1 MASARQPRL
10 EKQFKAQSTESSE
23 GTLFNWSCLL
33 SPKNWIGCL
42 TVREVQYSRMIL
54 KYILSLNFFPRALF
68 EFRLL
73 KYMNTLKI
81 LFIRF
86 TIGTKNSLKV

>member
-10 EKQFKAQSTESSE
+10 EKQFKAQSTKSSE

-42 TVREVQYSRMIL
+42 TVKEVQYSRMIL
-54 KYILSLNFFPRALF
+54 KYILSLNFFPRGLF
-68 EFRLL
+68 EYRL
-73 KYMNTLKI
+73 
-81 LFIRF
+81 
-86 TIGTKNSLKV
+86 TIEVHEHIKDSFY

>member
-68 EFRLL
+68 EFRL
-73 KYMNTLKI
+73 
-81 LFIRF
+81 
-86 TIGTKNSLKV
+86 TIEVREHIKDSFYSFYHWH